1 MQRLVDLYIVF
12 QLVKK
17 LTTPFNKTDAFKR
30 GIIDAK
36 GNVLRPFKSLTD
48 PKDKAA
54 WTWLDILMNNL
65 KRLLAKIPGG
75 QSAFFTYAMAFWL
88 LKEPKTKLQTASRM
102 NERRLSEEVLGV
114 AADKYLTEATDLTH
128 FVSEAVSELGNGPIR
143 EQRLLDEALD
153 VFAGKKVFAVDSG
166 TFHRCRLGKRKH
178 ARYEQYVGNGP
189 VGQKI
194 REYGRSRQG
203 KNGIILVDET
213 TGAMLYLRHPGLYH
227 PK

>member
-36 GNVLRPFKSLTD
+36 GNVLRSYKTLTD

-75 QSAFFTYAMAFWL
+75 QSTFFTYTMAFWL
-88 LKEPKTKLQTASRM
+88 LKEPLVKLQRASRM
-102 NERRLSEEVLGV
+102 TEQQLSEAVLGV
-114 AADKYLTEATDLTH
+114 AADKYLSEATDLTLL
-128 FVSEAVSELGNGPIR
+128 VSEAASELGNGPLR
-143 EQRLLDEALD
+143 GQRLREEQD
-153 VFAGKKVFAVDSG
+153 VFAGRKVFAVDSD

-178 ARYEQYVGNGP
+178 ARYEQYVGTSA

-194 REYGRSRQG
+194 REYGRSRHG

>member
-36 GNVLRPFKSLTD
+36 GNVLRPYKTLTD

-75 QSAFFTYAMAFWL
+75 QSAFFTYTMAFWL
-88 LKEPKTKLQTASRM
+88 LKEPITKLQKASRF
-102 NERRLSEEVLGV
+102 NESQLSEAVLG
-114 AADKYLTEATDLTH
+114 ASADKYLTEATVLT
-128 FVSEAVSELGNGPIR
+128 
-143 EQRLLDEALD
+143 EQLSALSAD
-153 VFAGKKVFAVDSG
+153 IGKGQTGETRNQPSDMFAGRRVFSVDSA

-178 ARYEQYVGNGP
+178 ARYEEYVGNGP
-189 VGQKI
+189 SGQAI
-194 REYGRSRQG
+194 REYGRSRHG
-203 KNGIILVDET
+203 RRGIILVDET
-213 TGAMLYLRHPGLYH
+213 TGAMLYLRHPGNYQLS
-227 PK
+227 K

>member
-17 LTTPFNKTDAFKR
+17 LTTPFNKTEAFAR

-36 GNVLRPFKSLTD
+36 GNVLRPFKSLTN

-88 LKEPKTKLQTASRM
+88 LKEPITKLQRASRFA
-102 NERRLSEEVLGV
+102 EQRLSEEVLGV
-114 AADKYLTEATDLTH
+114 AADKYLSEATDLTQLM
-128 FVSEAVSELGNGPIR
+128 SEAVPEMGNGPIR
-143 EQRLLDEALD
+143 EQRLHEEQEM
-153 VFAGKKVFAVDSG
+153 FAGRKVFSVDSD

-178 ARYEQYVGNGP
+178 ARYEQYVGNGTT
-189 VGQKI
+189 GQKI
-194 REYGRSRQG
+194 REYGRSRHG
-203 KNGIILVDET
+203 KNGIILVDQT

-227 PK
+227 QHK

>member
-17 LTTPFNKTDAFKR
+17 LTTPFNKTEAFKR

-36 GNVLRPFKSLTD
+36 GNVLRSYKTLRD
-48 PKDKAA
+48 AKDKAA

-75 QSAFFTYAMAFWL
+75 QSAFFTYAMAFFL
-88 LKEPKTKLQTASRM
+88 LKEPLVKLREAAKM
-102 NERRLSEEVLGV
+102 SEQQLCESVLGV
-114 AADKYLTEATDLTH
+114 AADKYLSEATDLTLLASDLI
-128 FVSEAVSELGNGPIR
+128 SEMGNGPLS
-143 EQRLLDEALD
+143 EQCIQEEDG
-153 VFAGKKVFAVDSG
+153 VFAGRKVFAVDSN
-166 TFHRCRLGKRKH
+166 TFHRCRLSKRKH
-178 ARYEQYVGNGP
+178 ARYEEYVGNGP

-194 REYGRSRQG
+194 REYGRSRKG
-203 KNGIILVDET
+203 KNGIILVDEV